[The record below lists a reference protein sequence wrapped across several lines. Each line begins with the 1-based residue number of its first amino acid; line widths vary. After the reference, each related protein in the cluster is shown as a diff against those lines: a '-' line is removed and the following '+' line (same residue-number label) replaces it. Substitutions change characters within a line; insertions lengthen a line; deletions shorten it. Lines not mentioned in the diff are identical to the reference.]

1 MKGKIIVGSILAIAS
16 FVFVAC
22 SSDSDKMDFD
32 KDLYVTI
39 PDSSFEAELIE
50 QGIDS
55 DGIVNQEILKAHVEK
70 VSELDLSNSKAD
82 KIKDLTGIEAF
93 TNLHYLVANQHEIA
107 SIDLSAN
114 TLLDTIYFSGN
125 YLNSI
130 DLSENTNLILVD
142 VQANGLKSITGISE
156 LTHLKKLNVSWNDLE
171 QLTVQNE
178 SIEVLHASQ
187 NLLSSLNTEGSVN
200 LKNILLRTNKL
211 ATVNFSSNVLLET
224 LVLPDNK
231 LENINLEQNSKLTHF
246 HIFDNLLS
254 DLDLSNNLDLVEI
267 KVDRNE
273 SLTCIKINEGQ
284 YIPSVSISDYQKL
297 SSTCD

>member
-16 FVFVAC
+16 CVFIGC
-22 SSDSDKMDFD
+22 SSDSDKVDFD
-32 KDLYVTI
+32 QDLYVDI
-39 PDSSFEAELIE
+39 PDSNFETELIE

-55 DGIVNQEILKAHVEK
+55 DGIVNQEILKSDAEK
-70 VSELDLSNSKAD
+70 VSELDLSNSN
-82 KIKDLTGIEAF
+82 KIKNLTGIEAF
-93 TNLHYLVANQHEIA
+93 VNLHYLVANQHEIA

-156 LTHLKKLNVSWNDLE
+156 LTNLKKLNVSWNDLE

-211 ATVNFSSNVLLET
+211 ATVDFSTNVLLET